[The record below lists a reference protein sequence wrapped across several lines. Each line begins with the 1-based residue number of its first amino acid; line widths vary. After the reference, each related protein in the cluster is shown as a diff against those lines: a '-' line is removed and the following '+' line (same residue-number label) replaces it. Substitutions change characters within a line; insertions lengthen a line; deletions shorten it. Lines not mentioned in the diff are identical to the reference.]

1 MTTNPDDSPSYLQ
14 GMIFLHRQDF
24 EGARRCFEQ
33 ALRDERP
40 AGAPL
45 RLIPILGN
53 LGNVCAALGE
63 NEQARSYYR
72 EILELQR
79 HESDFKTAGQTLVN
93 LGNLSRELGELERA
107 RAYYLESEQHLERV
121 GDAYSQGILYSNFGL
136 LEHDRGNHEEAVRFF
151 TKAIE
156 LHKQTGHEEGL
167 AATWG
172 QLGRTYRRLADD
184 HRAETCFN
192 FSYTHYAGLGN
203 PAGQIEALRHLS
215 QIYEDRNDPELAL
228 HCMTR
233 LQEIQ
238 MRLGL
243 PGPTEDEA
251 RTARLSQL
259 LKSKKIS

>member
-1 MTTNPDDSPSYLQ
+1 MKNTKMENREWKMESKGESPSYLQ
-14 GMIFLHRQDF
+14 GMIFVHRQDF

-63 NEQARSYYR
+63 KEQARSYYR

-79 HESDFKTAGQTLVN
+79 QESDFKTVGQTLVN
-93 LGNLSRELGELERA
+93 LGNLCRELGELGELGERERA
-107 RAYYLESEQHLERV
+107 RAYYLEAEQHLDRA

-136 LEHDRGNHEEAVRFF
+136 LEQDGGNSEEAVRFF

-184 HRAETCFN
+184 HKAETCLN
-192 FSYTHYAGLGN
+192 FSYTHYEQLGK
-203 PAGQIEALRHLS
+203 PAGQIEALRALS
-215 QIYEDRNDPELAL
+215 QLYEDRNDPELVL
-228 HCMTR
+228 RCMTR
-233 LQEIQ
+233 LQEIEVR
-238 MRLGL
+238 MGKMANS
-243 PGPTEDEA
+243 E
-251 RTARLSQL
+251 
-259 LKSKKIS
+259 